1 MLDRN
6 GRAGRYFITKND
18 MMVVA
23 SETGTFA
30 VEASEI
36 REKGRLRPG
45 KILMID
51 TEKGEIRYDPEIK
64 ERSPPNIRTKSGSDG
79 TGSC

>member
-6 GRAGRYFITKND
+6 GLRPARYFITKND

-23 SETGTFA
+23 SRPGRLP
-30 VEASEI
+30 SKLPEI

-51 TEKGEIRYDPEIK
+51 TEKGGTIPRNS
-64 ERSPPNIRTKSGSDG
+64 SPPNIRTKSGSDG